1 MLVPEVGA
9 YQMSVSKIVV
19 TKEQRQRV
27 GALVGAGLFE
37 SEHDVLN
44 EALALV
50 EAKQAR
56 HAEKVE
62 ALVDAAQVG
71 IDDIEA
77 GRFQSFNT
85 PEELEAFILKT
96 FDEGVAEAKLAGKS
110 KSSQAKAA

>member
-1 MLVPEVGA
+1 
-9 YQMSVSKIVV
+9 MSVSKIVV
-19 TKEQRQRV
+19 TKEQSQRV

-50 EAKQAR
+50 EAKQAL
-56 HAEKVE
+56 HAEKVN

-77 GRFQSFNT
+77 GRSYRFET
-85 PEELEAFILKT
+85 PDKIAGFVNEAFN
-96 FDEGVAEAKLAGKS
+96 EGVQEARTELRHSTATANAS
-110 KSSQAKAA
+110 